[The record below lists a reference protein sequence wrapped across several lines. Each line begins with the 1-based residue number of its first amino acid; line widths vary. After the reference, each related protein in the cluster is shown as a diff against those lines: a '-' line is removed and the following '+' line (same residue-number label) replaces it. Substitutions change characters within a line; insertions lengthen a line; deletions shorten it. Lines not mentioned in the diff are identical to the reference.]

1 MNRARRES
9 TLEDKLSRILEH
21 EGDESR
27 VGQHSAGY
35 KSLSSVKRH
44 FAQGNQ
50 PGMGLDPSRARKVSE
65 WGTRGRGY

>member
-21 EGDESR
+21 EGGESR
-27 VGQHSAGY
+27 VGQHSARY
-35 KSLSSVKRH
+35 KSLSSVKRP
-44 FAQGNQ
+44 FAQRNQ

-65 WGTRGRGY
+65 WGTRGREY